1 MNLRLSAAVGVVLG
15 VVSLVALVVPAVTT
29 FLPASDELVVVF
41 GGLLVLG
48 GVREVWRRRH
58 FEPGYAETPD
68 TEEPVELPTP
78 GDEFD
83 RQVGLLSTVL
93 YSANVRTAVRE
104 EVIEIAVQTLQRRFD
119 DTESEARTALREGTW
134 TEDPFAAAFFTG
146 RLSKGA
152 TLSWN
157 RERFQSG
164 TSFEHRM
171 RRAIDELYRLA
182 EEEDPDD

>member
-1 MNLRLSAAVGVVLG
+1 VNLRLSAAVGVVLG

-134 TEDPFAAAFFTG
+134 TEDPFAAATLEGSHTLVDPGTVPVRHLVRAPHAPGDRRTVPTRRGG
-146 RLSKGA
+146 RP
-152 TLSWN
+152 
-157 RERFQSG
+157 R
-164 TSFEHRM
+164 
-171 RRAIDELYRLA
+171 
-182 EEEDPDD
+182 